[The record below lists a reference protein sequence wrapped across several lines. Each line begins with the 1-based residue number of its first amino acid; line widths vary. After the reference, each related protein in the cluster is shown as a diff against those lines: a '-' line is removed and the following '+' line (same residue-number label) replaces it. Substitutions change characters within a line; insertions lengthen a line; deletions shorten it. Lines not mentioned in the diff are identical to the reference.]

1 MTGRVLVTGGA
12 GFIGSH
18 VADAYLESGYEVTVL
33 DNLSS
38 GRQENVPRGTKL
50 VRADIGSPEA
60 RRLVATGGFTLLNHH
75 AAQIDVR
82 ISVSDPQLDARINIL
97 GLVNLLE
104 GAREGGVRRGGFG
117 GWGGGGG

>member
-1 MTGRVLVTGGA
+1 MTGRVLLTGGA

-18 VADAYLESGYEVTVL
+18 VADAYLQAGYEVTIL

-38 GRQENVPRGTKL
+38 GRRANLPADATFVQ
-50 VRADIGSPEA
+50 ADIGSPEA
-60 RRLVATGGFTLLNHH
+60 RRLAATGGFTHLNHH

-104 GAREGGVRRGGFG
+104 GAREGA
-117 GWGGGGG
+117 